1 MVCHTKKET
10 ARHSCLKQATR
21 PLLPDVLTSRYF
33 MVMLVGGRTD
43 RGVVKSP
50 MNQDAKV
57 MIEILDEI
65 LKHGQIGV
73 VCLAATGSPIGSSS
87 RGTIPNDR
95 NTHEAH
101 PAERDGLVGEKIND
115 RLAFRNSHVERNK
128 VSIGLHHLAPEKLL
142 IFGRDVDEI
151 AIGADGSHLGGWERL
166 EIHRSLDGTT
176 KSGREGVAA
185 CRHATT
191 RSTGSAVIDVVAET
205 SGKAASIG
213 FIFVFESHRLE
224 QSDKL

>member
-1 MVCHTKKET
+1 
-10 ARHSCLKQATR
+10 
-21 PLLPDVLTSRYF
+21 
-33 MVMLVGGRTD
+33 MVMSVGGRTD

-115 RLAFRNSHVERNK
+115 RLAFRDSHVERDK
-128 VSIGLHHLAPEKLL
+128 CSIGLHHLAPEKLL
-142 IFGRDVDEI
+142 ILGRDVDEI
-151 AIGADGSHLGGWERL
+151 AIGADGIRLGGRDRL

-191 RSTGSAVIDVVAET
+191 RSTGSAVIGVVAET

-213 FIFVFESHRLE
+213 FIFVFEVIS
-224 QSDKL
+224 

>member
-1 MVCHTKKET
+1 
-10 ARHSCLKQATR
+10 
-21 PLLPDVLTSRYF
+21 
-33 MVMLVGGRTD
+33 
-43 RGVVKSP
+43 
-50 MNQDAKV
+50 

-115 RLAFRNSHVERNK
+115 RLAFRDSHVDRDK
-128 VSIGLHHLAPEKLL
+128 CSIGLHHLAPEKLL
-142 IFGRDVDEI
+142 ILGRDVDEI
-151 AIGADGSHLGGWERL
+151 AIGADGIRLGGRDRL

-176 KSGREGVAA
+176 KSGREGIAA

-191 RSTGSAVIDVVAET
+191 RSTGSALIDVVAET